1 MRWRMT
7 GAVIAALM
15 MASST
20 QAAEVIDLR
29 VGYWAIVFTLPDNSL
44 QKQFDCYTQE
54 ELEGLR
60 FFMSTDENCRILSG
74 SQTRTHYEMDAVCGE
89 GDERMKMH
97 VALQAPDP
105 TSYTA
110 AIKYEVEG
118 KPSATVNATGRWLQ
132 ESCNI
137 SDIPIS

>member
-1 MRWRMT
+1 
-7 GAVIAALM
+7 
-15 MASST
+15 MASDGSSDCGSDDVFVDPGRRSHRP
-20 QAAEVIDLR
+20 ARGIPGR
-29 VGYWAIVFTLPDNSL
+29 PFTLPDDSL

-60 FFMSTDENCRILSG
+60 FFMSTDENCKILSG

-89 GDERMKMH
+89 GEERMKMH
-97 VALQAPDP
+97 VALEAADP

-110 AIKYEVEG
+110 AIRYEVEG
-118 KPSATVNATGRWLQ
+118 KPAATVNATGQWLQ

-137 SDIPIS
+137 SDVPIS